1 MYRWLTRWPFVA
13 LIAAAMGWLGL
24 WLMFL
29 DGPWFPSFDEFYTQ
43 WVVGASVALWSLLS
57 SLLARSERLTWAWAG
72 LISPFLG
79 SLLVA
84 PPASLAFVMMKG
96 YIACPVGLG
105 TGLLISL
112 LFQQRR
118 SDPHA
123 PPSRR
128 LSWWLSSG

>member
-1 MYRWLTRWPFVA
+1 MYRWLIRWPFVA
-13 LIAAAMGWLGL
+13 IIAAAMGWLGL

-43 WVVGASVALWSLLS
+43 WVVGASVVLWSLLS
-57 SLLARSERLTWAWAG
+57 FILARRERSKWARVG
-72 LISPFLG
+72 LVSPFLG

-96 YIACPVGLG
+96 YIACPIGLA
-105 TGLLISL
+105 TSLLISL
-112 LFQQRR
+112 LFQQRGSYR
-118 SDPHA
+118 HA

-128 LSWWLSSG
+128 LSSLLSSG